1 MVVGV
6 VVHRDVPLHYFRGSG
21 RIQLILGEMGG
32 ITSVPVGGGGGGLGG
47 STQSSLYSTFRN
59 NIIEC
64 GFNETTAIG
73 A

>member
-6 VVHRDVPLHYFRGSG
+6 VVHRDVSLHYFRGLG

-32 ITSVPVGGGGGGLGG
+32 IASVPVGCGGGLGG